1 MDFDIF
7 SDHIICKKQKIAKP
21 IEVIDGCDDHRIVM
35 AMTVLLS
42 LSSGMI
48 SGFEAVNKSYPNY
61 LDDLKRVGA
70 KIEIVER

>member
-1 MDFDIF
+1 
-7 SDHIICKKQKIAKP
+7 
-21 IEVIDGCDDHRIVM
+21 M